1 VESTPK
7 SIKSATEPWAGKA
20 PTVETSHS
28 STEPTA
34 HASVKPTAHASTETT
49 AHTAVKTAAATLSYC
64 RHY

>member
-34 HASVKPTAHASTETT
+34 HASTETT